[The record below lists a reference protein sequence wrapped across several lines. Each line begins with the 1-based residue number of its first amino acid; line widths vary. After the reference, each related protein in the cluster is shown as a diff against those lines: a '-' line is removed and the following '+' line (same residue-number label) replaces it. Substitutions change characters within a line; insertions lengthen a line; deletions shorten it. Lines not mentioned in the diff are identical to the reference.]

1 MREGEKPAPV
11 SHQSDSHGPQL
22 GIPSGFPILPVGGS
36 RCAKRPDLPRLRPET
51 MCPGPGPGVLSGD
64 RVLPGDLL
72 LLLGLSFPGLLAGH
86 PVPCGANLAPGLP
99 RDAGVFAVPALSALF
114 GLLSP
119 LPLVAT
125 AIGRP
130 AWVLAS
136 ELFVPLAVLLG
147 RLLLSL
153 VRDGA
158 ILGIPCCCSA
168 AFVGL
173 GSFS

>member
-1 MREGEKPAPV
+1 M
-11 SHQSDSHGPQL
+11 
-22 GIPSGFPILPVGGS
+22 GIPSGFPILPVLGGS

-51 MCPGPGPGVLSGD
+51 MSPGPGPGVLSGD

-72 LLLGLSFPGLLAGH
+72 FLLGLSFPALLAGH

-99 RDAGVFAVPALSALF
+99 WDAGVFAVPALSALF

-130 AWVLAS
+130 A
-136 ELFVPLAVLLG
+136 
-147 RLLLSL
+147 
-153 VRDGA
+153 
-158 ILGIPCCCSA
+158 
-168 AFVGL
+168 
-173 GSFS
+173 